1 MRNKHNWQF
10 VSNTIATMVNLLIQ
24 FGLNFFLTSYL
35 ISSVG
40 STAYGFFTM
49 ANTVVNYAL
58 IITTAL
64 NSMAARFIGI
74 GVHNNDMEKA
84 RKFYS
89 SVFAGD
95 FSYIKF
101 RKSYQHSNRTGK
113 RCKGIVLYSV
123 LKHVL

>member
-49 ANTVVNYAL
+49 ANTVE
-58 IITTAL
+58 I
-64 NSMAARFIGI
+64 MR
-74 GVHNNDMEKA
+74 
-84 RKFYS
+84 
-89 SVFAGD
+89 
-95 FSYIKF
+95 
-101 RKSYQHSNRTGK
+101 
-113 RCKGIVLYSV
+113 
-123 LKHVL
+123 